1 MRNKQQIAQ
10 IVAEHDKAIE
20 ERQKLIELLKTER
33 EEIKRILDQ
42 NDYGSITNMKNKI
55 KSLIED
61 TNERISS
68 L

>member
-1 MRNKQQIAQ
+1 MRNKEQIAQ